1 MLDGLSET
9 VSAARV
15 DGRSRTRAALEAWG
29 TDRQE
34 LEQGVTIDDFDLRNV
49 PQRLAAVGDLWSPL
63 LASRGRFDL
72 AALL

>member
-34 LEQGVTIDDFDLRNV
+34 LEQGV
-49 PQRLAAVGDLWSPL
+49 PL
-63 LASRGRFDL
+63 ELQGVFVSTSTNER
-72 AALL
+72 